1 MTEIIVAAPYC
12 TPQRNAILTL
22 LHGYGV
28 TSARVVDAYCIY
40 PDGAR
45 GPESGL
51 GRDIPLRLI
60 YHVRVRPQAAT
71 WAEYLLLRSQRFELL
86 SRALDARN
94 AQWAARWDG
103 QLPKPWAAGPCAAKQ
118 LAPAH
123 PVKLKA
129 DSAGYRLLR
138 QLRRNNR

>member
-12 TPQRNAILTL
+12 TPQRNAILSL
-22 LHGYGV
+22 LGSYGV
-28 TSARVVDAYCIY
+28 TSARVIDAYCIY

-60 YHVRVRPQAAT
+60 YHVRVRAQAAT
-71 WAEYLLLRSQRFELL
+71 WAEYLLLRSQQFELL

-94 AQWAARWDG
+94 AQWAARWHG
-103 QLPKPWAAGPCAAKQ
+103 QLPKPWAVGPCAARQ
-118 LAPAH
+118 PAPVQ
-123 PVKLKA
+123 PVKLKE

-138 QLRRNNR
+138 QLGRNNR